1 MPPALVVLGARNLG
15 GAILD
20 HFRDRG
26 WQGAAVARSEDTLAR
41 VRERGALA
49 LEADAS
55 DPDALA
61 DALARAREEL
71 GGLDLVVNAVSAA
84 TASGPPFGGG
94 PIADAT
100 LDGFRG
106 WAVSVAEQTFVFLSC
121 GIRALRDAG
130 GQGTLVQVTGGSSAR
145 AFPGRGPW
153 AAGAFASRA
162 LVQAGAQ
169 ELREEG
175 IHVALL
181 AVNATIES
189 PKTEAFTRDTPR
201 EALASMEAV
210 AAAVAFLADQD
221 VRGMTHE
228 LVVTPSGDRW
238 IP

>member
-1 MPPALVVLGARNLG
+1 VPSVVVLGGRNLG

-20 HFRDRG
+20 HLRDRG
-26 WQGAAVARSEDTLAR
+26 WDGAAVARSEETLGPI
-41 VRERGALA
+41 RERGFVALQ
-49 LEADAS
+49 ADAS
-55 DPDALA
+55 DPDQLEAALA
-61 DALARAREEL
+61 QAREQL

-94 PIADAT
+94 PIADAS
-100 LDGFRG
+100 LDQFRG
-106 WAVSVAEQTFVFLSC
+106 WAVSVAEQSFVFLSC

-130 GQGTLVQVTGGSSAR
+130 GTGTLVQITGGSSAR

-162 LVQAGAQ
+162 LVQAAAQ
-169 ELREEG
+169 EHRADG

-189 PKTEAFTRDTPR
+189 PKTEAYTRDQPR
-201 EALASMEAV
+201 EALASQEAV
-210 AAAVAFLADQD
+210 ARAVAFLADQD
-221 VRGMTHE
+221 ERGMTHE
-228 LVVTPSGDRW
+228 LVLTPSGDRW

>member
-1 MPPALVVLGARNLG
+1 MPAMVVLGARNLG

-20 HFRDRG
+20 HFHASG
-26 WQGAAVARSEDTLAR
+26 WETAAVARSEETLDA
-41 VRERGALA
+41 VRQRGAYGFA
-49 LEADAS
+49 ADAT
-55 DPDALA
+55 DPAALSEV
-61 DALARAREEL
+61 LQRARQEL

-84 TASGPPFGGG
+84 RRTEGEPFGGG
-94 PIADAT
+94 PIAGAS
-100 LDGFRG
+100 LQGFRG
-106 WAVSVAEQTFVFLSC
+106 WAVAVAEQSFVFLSC

-130 GQGTLVQVTGGSSAR
+130 GGGTLVQVTGGSSAR

-162 LVQAGAQ
+162 LVQAAAQ
-169 ELREEG
+169 EVREEG

-189 PKTEAFTRDTPR
+189 PKTAPFTTDTPR
-201 EALASMEAV
+201 EALASQESV
-210 AAAVAFLADQD
+210 ARTVAFLADQD

-228 LVVTPSGDRW
+228 IVVTPAGDRW

>member
-1 MPPALVVLGARNLG
+1 MPALVVLGGRNLG

-26 WQGAAVARSEDTLAR
+26 WEGAAVARSEETLGSI
-41 VRERGALA
+41 RERGALG
-49 LEADAS
+49 LQADAS
-55 DPDALA
+55 DPESLGAALA
-61 DALARAREEL
+61 QAREQL

-94 PIADAT
+94 PIADAS
-100 LDGFRG
+100 LEQFRG
-106 WAVSVAEQTFVFLSC
+106 WAVSVAEQSFVFLSC
-121 GIRALRDAG
+121 GIQALRAAG
-130 GQGTLVQVTGGSSAR
+130 GGGTLVQVTGGSSAR

-162 LVQAGAQ
+162 LVQAAAQ
-169 ELREEG
+169 EQREEG

-189 PKTEAFTRDTPR
+189 PKTAEFTRDQPR
-201 EALASMEAV
+201 NALASQEAV
-210 AAAVAFLADQD
+210 AHAVAFLADQD
-221 VRGMTHE
+221 ERGMTHE
-228 LVVTPSGDRW
+228 LVITPAGDRW

>member
-1 MPPALVVLGARNLG
+1 VPALVVLGARNLG

-20 HFRDRG
+20 HFVTRDWR
-26 WQGAAVARSEDTLAR
+26 GAAVARSEDTLAR
-41 VRERGALA
+41 VRERGGVA

-55 DPDALA
+55 DPAALG

-84 TASGPPFGGG
+84 RSPEGGPFGGG
-94 PIADAT
+94 PLADAS

-106 WAVSVAEQTFVFLSC
+106 WAVAVAEQCFVFLTC

-130 GQGTLVQVTGGSSAR
+130 GGTLVQVTGGSAWR

-162 LVQAGAQ
+162 LVQAAAQ
-169 ELREEG
+169 ELRDEG
-175 IHVALL
+175 IHPALL

-189 PKTEAFTRDTPR
+189 PKTEAFTRGVPR
-201 EALASMEAV
+201 EALASQEAV
-210 AAAVAFLADQD
+210 ADAVWFLAHQGA
-221 VRGMTHE
+221 RGMTHE
-228 LVVTPSGDRW
+228 LVVTPAGDRW

>member
-1 MPPALVVLGARNLG
+1 MPALVVLGARNLG

-162 LVQAGAQ
+162 LVQAAAQ